1 MTVDVMSL
9 GLRPRV
15 IESPPKPTPNV
26 AWDKVYTLIIIS
38 TRWPYGVLLDS
49 EMIRAWVTSNKQV
62 HKINIRKNHHPK
74 RRLLAL
80 WNYIPVVFF
89 NLCHIGFFS
98 FHHLMLMGHQNRG
111 LIIALLLTD
120 NYYIWINLYWI
131 SRSLHD
137 EHSCVLN
144 INNVMYRVL

>member
-38 TRWPYGVLLDS
+38 KRWPYGVLLDS

-89 NLCHIGFFS
+89 KSLSHRVLFFS
-98 FHHLMLMGHQNRG
+98 SFDVDGSSKPWTHYCTA
-111 LIIALLLTD
+111 ID